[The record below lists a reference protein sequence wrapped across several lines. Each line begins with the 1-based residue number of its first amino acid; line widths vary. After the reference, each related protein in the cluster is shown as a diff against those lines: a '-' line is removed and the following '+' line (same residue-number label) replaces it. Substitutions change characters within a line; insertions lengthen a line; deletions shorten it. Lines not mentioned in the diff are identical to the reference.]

1 MNSKFTRTDLGFAAV
16 MLVCGFLYWN
26 LISIDSLGAGV
37 SIFAV
42 IFCIVISIY
51 LKLSGIHQTRGSIIC
66 LVVVALSAANFPLY
80 DNIMIKGLN
89 FIFLSVSVVYYI
101 CVLTKK
107 RTEDKLTIFFI
118 GDMIN
123 QLLIV
128 PFYNF
133 NCCFLGLKNGMIKN
147 RHSKGL
153 ISALAGIVIFL
164 PVLIL
169 VTNLLTDADA
179 AFESMINSIHFSLSA
194 NMIEYIIQVILGI
207 PVACYLF
214 GLVYGNRYNRH
225 TNHITLESI
234 NKNAAAFRF
243 APSITVYS
251 ALAVLNGI
259 YMLFF
264 ISQASYLF
272 SAFGN
277 HIPGVMTYSEY
288 ARRGFFELCMV
299 AGINLGVIII
309 AHLITSRGEKTG
321 TPKMLKIETVALCF
335 FTIMLIGTALS
346 KMAMYIKY
354 FGLTQ
359 LRVYTTW
366 FMLVLL
372 LVFVIIALR
381 QFKIFNGSK
390 IVIISFVILFMFL
403 CYGNVDGMIAKYNIN
418 RYVDGTLKT
427 VDVNAL
433 ARLSDGAVPY
443 MFQLYKDTDD
453 ENLKNNLKSVI
464 IDQEDRERTFRD
476 FNLQKYKGNQIRA
489 TIR

>member
-1 MNSKFTRTDLGFAAV
+1 MGGFTRADLGFAAA

-26 LISIDSLGAGV
+26 LISLASLGAGV
-37 SIFAV
+37 SIFTM
-42 IFCIVISIY
+42 ILCIVISIY
-51 LKLSGIHQTRGSIIC
+51 LKHGGIHQTRESILC
-66 LVVVALSAANFPLY
+66 LVVVTLSAVNFPLY
-80 DNIMIKGLN
+80 DNITIKGLN
-89 FIFLSVSVVYYI
+89 FIFLSVSVVYYV
-101 CVLTKK
+101 CVLTRK
-107 RTEDKLTIFFI
+107 RIEDKLTIFFI
-118 GDMIN
+118 GDIIN

-147 RHSKGL
+147 KHSKSF
-153 ISALAGIVIFL
+153 ISALAGIIIFL
-164 PVLIL
+164 PVLVL
-169 VTNLLTDADA
+169 VTTLLVDADA
-179 AFESMINSIHFSLSA
+179 AFERMINSIQFSLSA
-194 NMIEYIIQVILGI
+194 KMLEYIIQIILGV
-207 PVACYLF
+207 PVACYLY
-214 GLVYGNRYNRH
+214 GLVYGNRYKRH
-225 TNHITLESI
+225 TDHITLESI
-234 NKNAAAFRF
+234 NKNTKVFRF
-243 APSITVYS
+243 APSVTVYS
-251 ALAVLNGI
+251 ALAALNGI
-259 YMLFF
+259 YILFF
-264 ISQASYLF
+264 VSQASYLF
-272 SAFGN
+272 SAFSN
-277 HIPGVMTYSEY
+277 NIPGMMTYSEY

-299 AGINLGVIII
+299 TGINLAVIAI
-309 AHLITSRGEKTG
+309 AHLITNRGERIDTTKV
-321 TPKMLKIETVALCF
+321 MKIETAALCL
-335 FTIMLIGTALS
+335 FTIMLIVTALS

-403 CYGNVDGMIAKYNIN
+403 CYGNVDGMIVKYNIN

-453 ENLKNNLKSVI
+453 ENLKNNLKSAI

-476 FNLQKYKGNQIRA
+476 FNLQIYKGNQIRA
-489 TIR
+489 MIR